1 MASKL
6 GLERLMSYD
15 MEELDFLDYVLDQI
29 GFGAKSK
36 LWMRECQLDYV
47 LINGTAK
54 GYLAVL
60 MVLIISIT

>member
-1 MASKL
+1 MVSKL
-6 GLERLMSYD
+6 DLERLMSYD

-36 LWMRECQLDYV
+36 LWMRECLLDYV

-60 MVLIISIT
+60 IVLIISIT